1 MNGKNTDCKLKT
13 LVVGNLQ
20 ICKYP
25 MVSGLAQFPAIGI
38 TIPARKS
45 VGCQNDS
52 YSFLANHTLT
62 KPGKD

>member
-20 ICKYP
+20 ICEYP
-25 MVSGLAQFPAIGI
+25 MVSGLAQLPAIEI
-38 TIPARKS
+38 TIPAQKPPA
-45 VGCQNDS
+45 GQNDS
-52 YSFLANHTLT
+52 HSFLANHTLT